1 MSERDID
8 TELERLTKA
17 TESIRPR
24 PDFTARVMGKIAG
37 EQSFWFELPRVARVL
52 VPLAALAA
60 AVGVVWGVATSD
72 VVDTALADGDD
83 DGVEVT
89 W

>member
-1 MSERDID
+1 MSDRDID
-8 TELERLTKA
+8 EKLERLSKA

-24 PDFTARVMGKIAG
+24 TDFTARVMGKIAG

-52 VPLAALAA
+52 VPIAALAA

-83 DGVEVT
+83 DSVEVT